1 MFIRSKEAEELFD
14 RGINYFRAGFFSS
27 AIKEFTLV
35 KEKEPDYPNI
45 DYFLKAANKKNNEV
59 TGRLANFI
67 EENFD
72 DEIKQLSEQL
82 SFDNSSASLA
92 KKVEALLK
100 KDKVRDALKLL
111 EDAEAVVPDS
121 KPLLLLLA
129 NVQRRLSFFK
139 AAEKTLQRALHIFPY
154 DIDVLNNL
162 GNVFLDRSYFKDAE
176 EAFKEAL
183 RAQPDD
189 PRILNNLA
197 ALNMQTNR
205 LGEAEKNL
213 KRALKI
219 KPDWKKLRTNLQ
231 NLHARME
238 ALDNEIEQLRQ
249 EYFTHPDYLDIGL
262 ALGKTLFFR
271 GYFSEAKSTLRNV
284 LKKNPGLIS
293 AYFYLA
299 MVHEYNEDIDS
310 AIDCYR
316 EMVIR
321 TGKDDKPEFL
331 NFESL
336 VKQEF
341 YEDALEELKKIAVL
355 ELDLAASRIN
365 LGIRYFEDCQWENAL
380 RHFNEAIKIN
390 SGYPDAYYW
399 VALSLIQ
406 LKETAKAKKHLQ
418 KALELN
424 PDYADAHFQL
434 GMLLRKSARKKS
446 RTHLEK
452 ALKLHLRSSF
462 ASVAQQVL
470 NQQK

>member
-470 NQQK
+470 NQQE

>member
-1 MFIRSKEAEELFD
+1 
-14 RGINYFRAGFFSS
+14 
-27 AIKEFTLV
+27 
-35 KEKEPDYPNI
+35 
-45 DYFLKAANKKNNEV
+45 
-59 TGRLANFI
+59 
-67 EENFD
+67 
-72 DEIKQLSEQL
+72 
-82 SFDNSSASLA
+82 
-92 KKVEALLK
+92 
-100 KDKVRDALKLL
+100 
-111 EDAEAVVPDS
+111 
-121 KPLLLLLA
+121 
-129 NVQRRLSFFK
+129 
-139 AAEKTLQRALHIFPY
+139 
-154 DIDVLNNL
+154 
-162 GNVFLDRSYFKDAE
+162 
-176 EAFKEAL
+176 
-183 RAQPDD
+183 
-189 PRILNNLA
+189 
-197 ALNMQTNR
+197 
-205 LGEAEKNL
+205 
-213 KRALKI
+213 
-219 KPDWKKLRTNLQ
+219 
-231 NLHARME
+231 
-238 ALDNEIEQLRQ
+238 
-249 EYFTHPDYLDIGL
+249 
-262 ALGKTLFFR
+262 
-271 GYFSEAKSTLRNV
+271 
-284 LKKNPGLIS
+284 
-293 AYFYLA
+293 